1 MTHRKRHQRFKL
13 KSLYV
18 WHRYIGL
25 AVALF
30 VILLSVTGIV
40 LNHTG
45 ALKLDH
51 RFVQSTLLLDWYGIE
66 APATAIRYRV
76 GEKSIALLDTQLS
89 IDTKQLDGEI
99 TSLTGSLMQ
108 NDMLIV
114 GEQDGLLLL
123 TPEGQLIERLG
134 RNEGVPQNI
143 ERLGI
148 TSEGQLVVVTATGL
162 YSVDANYMKWIDWSG
177 DREAIAWSLP
187 SQLEDAELA
196 ALQTRFRGQILPWER
211 VILDLHSGRF
221 FGEWGPWL
229 MDAAA
234 LLMLFLAG
242 SGVFIWWKRQR

>member
-25 AVALF
+25 AAALF
-30 VILLSVTGIV
+30 VILLSITGIA

-66 APATAIRYRV
+66 APTTATHYRV
-76 GEKSIALLDTQLS
+76 GEKSIALLGTQLF
-89 IDTKQLDGEI
+89 IDAKQLDGEI
-99 TSLTGSLMQ
+99 TSLTGALLQ
-108 NDMLIV
+108 NDLLIV

-123 TPEGQLIERLG
+123 TLDGQLIERLG
-134 RNEGVPQNI
+134 RNEGLPHNI
-143 ERLGI
+143 ERLGT
-148 TSEGQLVVVTATGL
+148 TSENQLIVATSTGL
-162 YSVDANYMKWIDWSG
+162 YSTDANYLKWTAG
-177 DREAIAWSLP
+177 AGHTENIAWSLP
-187 SQLEDAELA
+187 SQLAETEMN

-211 VILDLHSGRF
+211 VMLDMHSGRF
-221 FGEWGPWL
+221 FGTWGPWL

-242 SGVFIWWKRQR
+242 SGVIIWCKRQR